1 MSYLGSR
8 AENQTPSGP
17 ETSVRDSGEAAET
30 TCAIRDAEGD
40 RLIVGFGEQQ
50 PGQAGAGD
58 TEEVTYQCSDTSD
71 RADNPND
78 WGRRSGDSEQ
88 LVAAFD
94 PWIFAVIPD
103 YPGPESFNIPLQPDI
118 EWDCC
123 EFCCGVGFGTML
135 ISGADDGREMSSTFW
150 ALYVLDDAEELLD
163 D

>member
-8 AENQTPSGP
+8 AENQTPSGL
-17 ETSVRDSGEAAET
+17 ETSVCDSGEAAET

-50 PGQAGAGD
+50 PGQASAGD

-71 RADNPND
+71 RADDPND

-94 PWIFAVIPD
+94 AGIFAVIPD
-103 YPGPESFNIPLQPDI
+103 YPRPESFNIPL
-118 EWDCC
+118 
-123 EFCCGVGFGTML
+123 
-135 ISGADDGREMSSTFW
+135 
-150 ALYVLDDAEELLD
+150 
-163 D
+163 